1 MRARTDGIHHSDRQF
16 VLYVPRW
23 PGNRELAT
31 LPRLSIPSCRA
42 DGRLHR
48 HGQAVTLLRLFPS
61 TAATLDFHRRV
72 LPVLPGAVL
81 SRHLNT
87 SQRAV
92 AEAKRAKLDA
102 EYGAIVVKMKAEAR
116 GRKTAT
122 LKRGKEKPSPV
133 PKQVTERDRTSRE
146 TSTTRARS
154 AGTNRRYLEACND
167 AAEIMLES
175 RRGAGALLAGMEKAK
190 GTLRR
195 GNTMLPRG
203 TQETFSDLGLS
214 RMDSHRWQLEALP
227 PDAGVGV
234 YGRSLG

>member
-1 MRARTDGIHHSDRQF
+1 M
-16 VLYVPRW
+16 
-23 PGNRELAT
+23 AT

-116 GRKTAT
+116 GRKSEGGKSAG
-122 LKRGKEKPSPV
+122 RGR
-133 PKQVTERDRTSRE
+133 PKKDVQQITQPMDRK

-154 AGTNRRYLEACND
+154 AGT
-167 AAEIMLES
+167 
-175 RRGAGALLAGMEKAK
+175 
-190 GTLRR
+190 
-195 GNTMLPRG
+195 
-203 TQETFSDLGLS
+203 
-214 RMDSHRWQLEALP
+214 
-227 PDAGVGV
+227 
-234 YGRSLG
+234 